1 MKLKNLFFRNN
12 LTGWNVKDVRF
23 DNLTL
28 LVGAS
33 GVGKTQILHALSSL
47 SRVAQGDSENGIEWE
62 LSFEQNGVNYIWAG
76 KFETVESDVED
87 VFNFKAQTYKL
98 LQESLLVGEE
108 ELICRDQDRLMFG
121 GKPTV
126 RLDACKSAIELL
138 KAEEEMA
145 PVHRGFKHLYQLTT
159 DRLGISLSPY
169 LKKNEE
175 VVDLGKIKEL
185 EVLNPFDKLFLLRRN
200 NLPEFDV
207 IKEQF
212 MEIFPLVEGIDFAV
226 GSFFNGKPF
235 PILKIKEK
243 NVDSWILQP
252 NISSGM
258 RRTLAQIITLV
269 LADDGDIVLIDEFE
283 NGLGV
288 NCINQLA
295 ELILDPDSDIQ
306 VIMTSHHPYI
316 INAIPFNKWKVVTRV
331 ASHVSVH
338 TAAELN
344 IGQHSK
350 HDAFMQLIQTS
361 AYKTGML

>member
-1 MKLKNLFFRNN
+1 MKLKKLFYKNN
-12 LTGWNVKDVRF
+12 LTGWNVEEVKF

-47 SRVAQGDSENGIEWE
+47 ARIAQGDSENGIEWE
-62 LSFEQNGVNYIWAG
+62 LSFVQNGIGYIWAG
-76 KFETVESDVED
+76 KFEIVTSDIED
-87 VFNFKAQTYKL
+87 VYNFKAQTYKI

-108 ELICRDQDRLMFG
+108 EIIRRDQDQLMFG

-126 RLDACKSAIELL
+126 KLDACKSAIELL

-145 PVHRGFKHLYQLTT
+145 PVYRGFKHLYQLTT

-169 LKKNEE
+169 LKKNED
-175 VVDLGKIKEL
+175 VADLGTIKEQEL
-185 EVLNPFDKLFLLRRN
+185 LNPFDKLFLLKRN
-200 NLPEFDV
+200 NLPEFNV

-212 MEIFPLVEGIDFAV
+212 MEIFPLVEEIDFAV
-226 GSFFNGKPF
+226 GSFFNEKPF

-316 INAIPFNKWKVVTRV
+316 INAIPFNKWKVVTRE
-331 ASHVSVH
+331 ASNVSVH

-361 AYKTGML
+361 AYKTGVL

>member
-1 MKLKNLFFRNN
+1 MKLKKLFFKNN
-12 LTGWNVKDVRF
+12 LTGWNVEEVKF

-47 SRVAQGDSENGIEWE
+47 ARIAQGDSENGIEWE
-62 LSFEQNGVNYIWAG
+62 LSFEQNGIGYIWAG

-87 VFNFKAQTYKL
+87 VYNFKAQTYKI

-108 ELICRDQDRLMFG
+108 EMIRRDQDLLMFG

-126 RLDACKSAIELL
+126 KLDACKSAIELL

-145 PVHRGFKHLYQLTT
+145 PVYRGFKHLYQLTT

-169 LKKNEE
+169 LKKNED
-175 VVDLGKIKEL
+175 VADLGMIKNQEL
-185 EVLNPFDKLFLLRRN
+185 LNPFDKLFLLKRN
-200 NLPEFDV
+200 KLPEFNV

-212 MEIFPLVEGIDFAV
+212 MEIFPLVEEIDFAV
-226 GSFFNGKPF
+226 GSFFNDKPF
-235 PILKIKEK
+235 PILKLKEK
-243 NVDSWILQP
+243 NVDAWILQP

-295 ELILDPDSDIQ
+295 ELILDPNSDIQ

-316 INAIPFNKWKVVTRV
+316 INAIPFNKWKVVTRE
-331 ASHVSVH
+331 ASNVSVH

-361 AYKTGML
+361 AYKTGVL